1 MKAARQPDNKRGT
14 ITFVF
19 IILLGYILGALI
31 RHVNIG
37 LILGLGIGL
46 LASGFLRRR

>member
-1 MKAARQPDNKRGT
+1 MNVKQPNKTRGN
-14 ITFVF
+14 IAFVF

-31 RHVNIG
+31 KHVNIG

-46 LASGFLRRR
+46 LASGILRKR